1 MRIIGYA
8 VVVLAFLTIGTV
20 GAVAQAQPAGK
31 VGLINIDALGA
42 DNGATRYVN
51 ALTALNKE
59 FEAEAK
65 ALQAKDAEITTKTD
79 ELQNLVQQAQKPGSP
94 VSPET
99 IRTRNFEIENLKR
112 ELKFKQEDLQARYNA
127 RQQKVV
133 GPIYNEMRVA
143 LREFALKNGYSMILD
158 GAKLEEGGI
167 LMAFD
172 TKYDVTK
179 EFIAFFNARPAG
191 TASGN

>member
-1 MRIIGYA
+1 MRIIRYA
-8 VVVLAFLTIGTV
+8 VIAMAFLAIGTV
-20 GAVAQAQPAGK
+20 GAFAQTQPAGK
-31 VGLINIDALGA
+31 VGLIDIDALGA
-42 DNGATRYVN
+42 TGGATRYIN

-65 ALQAKDAEITTKTD
+65 ALQDKDTEIQTKTA

-112 ELKFKQEDLQARYNA
+112 ELKYKQEDLQARYGA

-133 GPIYNEMRVA
+133 GPIFNELRVA
-143 LREFALKNGYSMILD
+143 LREYALKNGYSMILD

-179 EFIAFFNARPAG
+179 DFIAFFNARPAG
-191 TASGN
+191 TAPGN